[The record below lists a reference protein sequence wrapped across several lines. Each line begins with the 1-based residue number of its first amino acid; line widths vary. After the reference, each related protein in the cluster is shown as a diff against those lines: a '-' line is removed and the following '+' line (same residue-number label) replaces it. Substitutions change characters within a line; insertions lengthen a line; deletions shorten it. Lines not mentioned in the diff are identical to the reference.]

1 MDPLKLP
8 DLNHYLALFVL
19 AEHPQEQLPLQVF
32 TTATNLHYGNTN
44 LFPTSCP
51 SMGTKKSQLQMLT
64 FKAGKEALSTWII
77 SVTQFSYQH

>member
-32 TTATNLHYGNTN
+32 TTATNLHSRTPIY
-44 LFPTSCP
+44 FPLHAQAWVQ
-51 SMGTKKSQLQMLT
+51 KNHN
-64 FKAGKEALSTWII
+64 FKC
-77 SVTQFSYQH
+77 